1 MLPLKSLKKERKRV
15 TIPHSYAKQKFYNEV
30 REYDVSLE
38 PWLRAE
44 YRNLSDAEQ
53 AFSEYKSKRQKSSLW
68 ARLKTSLTFP
78 SFTMG
83 GVTNKSIEEYL
94 SQARDHYD
102 LEQRERKI
110 MNRQVGFA

>member
-1 MLPLKSLKKERKRV
+1 MTDPL
-15 TIPHSYAKQKFYNEV
+15 SYARKQFYNEV
-30 REYDVSLE
+30 RDYDVSLE

-53 AFSEYKSKRQKSSLW
+53 AFSEYKSKRQKSRLW

>member
-1 MLPLKSLKKERKRV
+1 MTDPL
-15 TIPHSYAKQKFYNEV
+15 SYARKQFYNEV
-30 REYDVSLE
+30 RDYDVSLE

-53 AFSEYKSKRQKSSLW
+53 AFSEYKSKRQKPSLW
-68 ARLKTSLTFP
+68 ARLKTTLTFP

-110 MNRQVGFA
+110 MTRQVGFA

>member
-1 MLPLKSLKKERKRV
+1 MPDPL
-15 TIPHSYAKQKFYNEV
+15 SYARKQFYNEV
-30 REYDVSLE
+30 RDYDVSLE

>member
-1 MLPLKSLKKERKRV
+1 MTDPLSYERR
-15 TIPHSYAKQKFYNEV
+15 TFYNEV
-30 REYDVSLE
+30 RDYDAAIE

-53 AFSEYKSKRQKSSLW
+53 AFSEYKSKRQKPSLW

-102 LEQRERKI
+102 LEQRERKV
-110 MNRQVGFA
+110 MTRQVGFA

>member
-1 MLPLKSLKKERKRV
+1 MTDPLSYERR
-15 TIPHSYAKQKFYNEV
+15 TFYNEV
-30 REYDVSLE
+30 RDYDASLE
-38 PWLRAE
+38 PWLKAE
-44 YRNLSDAEQ
+44 YKNLSDAEQ
-53 AFSEYKSKRQKSSLW
+53 AFTEYKNERQIPSLW
-68 ARLKTSLTFP
+68 SRLKTSLTFQ

-83 GVTNKSIEEYL
+83 NVTNKSIEEYL

>member
-1 MLPLKSLKKERKRV
+1 MTDPLSYERR
-15 TIPHSYAKQKFYNEV
+15 TFYNEV
-30 REYDVSLE
+30 REYDASLE

-44 YRNLSDAEQ
+44 YKNLSDAEQ
-53 AFSEYKSKRQKSSLW
+53 AFTEYKDERQIPSLW
-68 ARLKTSLTFP
+68 SRIKTSLTFP

-83 GVTNKSIEEYL
+83 NVTNKSIEEYL

>member
-1 MLPLKSLKKERKRV
+1 M
-15 TIPHSYAKQKFYNEV
+15 TIPHSHAKQKFYNEV
-30 REYDVSLE
+30 RDYDVSLE

-53 AFSEYKSKRQKSSLW
+53 AFSEYKSKRQKPSLW

-83 GVTNKSIEEYL
+83 NVTNKSIEEYL
-94 SQARDHYD
+94 SQSRDHYD

-110 MNRQVGFA
+110 MTRQVGFA

>member
-30 REYDVSLE
+30 REYDASLE

-53 AFSEYKSKRQKSSLW
+53 AFSEYKSKRQKPSLW

-102 LEQRERKI
+102 LEQKER
-110 MNRQVGFA
+110 

>member
-1 MLPLKSLKKERKRV
+1 MTDPL
-15 TIPHSYAKQKFYNEV
+15 SYARKQFYNEV
-30 REYDVSLE
+30 REYDASLE

>member
-1 MLPLKSLKKERKRV
+1 MTDPL
-15 TIPHSYAKQKFYNEV
+15 SYARKQFYNEV
-30 REYDVSLE
+30 RDYDVSLE
-38 PWLRAE
+38 PWFRAE

-53 AFSEYKSKRQKSSLW
+53 AFSEYKSKRQKPSLW

>member
-1 MLPLKSLKKERKRV
+1 M
-15 TIPHSYAKQKFYNEV
+15 TIPHSYERRKFYNEV
-30 REYDVSLE
+30 RDYDASLE

-53 AFSEYKSKRQKSSLW
+53 AFSEYKSKRQKPSLW

-83 GVTNKSIEEYL
+83 GITNKSIEDYL
-94 SQARDHYD
+94 SQSRDHYD
-102 LEQRERKI
+102 LEQRERKV
-110 MNRQVGFA
+110 MSGNVRFA

>member
-1 MLPLKSLKKERKRV
+1 MTDPL
-15 TIPHSYAKQKFYNEV
+15 SYARKQFYNEV
-30 REYDVSLE
+30 RDYDVSLE

-53 AFSEYKSKRQKSSLW
+53 AVSDYKSKRQKPSLW
-68 ARLKTSLTFP
+68 ARRKTSLTFP

>member
-1 MLPLKSLKKERKRV
+1 MTDPL
-15 TIPHSYAKQKFYNEV
+15 SYARKQFYNEV
-30 REYDVSLE
+30 RDYDVSLE

-53 AFSEYKSKRQKSSLW
+53 AFSEYKSKRQKPSLW

-110 MNRQVGFA
+110 MNRQVGIA

>member
-1 MLPLKSLKKERKRV
+1 M
-15 TIPHSYAKQKFYNEV
+15 TIPHYYAKQKFYNEV
-30 REYDVSLE
+30 REYDASLE

-44 YRNLSDAEQ
+44 YKNLSDAEQ
-53 AFSEYKSKRQKSSLW
+53 AFTEYKDERQIPSLW

-110 MNRQVGFA
+110 MTRQVGFA

>member
-30 REYDVSLE
+30 REYDASLE

-53 AFSEYKSKRQKSSLW
+53 AFSEYKSKRQKPSLW
-68 ARLKTSLTFP
+68 AKLKTSLTFP

-83 GVTNKSIEEYL
+83 GITNRSIEEYL

-102 LEQRERKI
+102 LELRERKI
-110 MNRQVGFA
+110 MNRQWGLA

>member
-1 MLPLKSLKKERKRV
+1 MTDPLSYERR
-15 TIPHSYAKQKFYNEV
+15 TFYNEV
-30 REYDVSLE
+30 REYDASLE

-44 YRNLSDAEQ
+44 YKNLSDAEQ
-53 AFSEYKSKRQKSSLW
+53 AFTEYKDERQIPSLW
-68 ARLKTSLTFP
+68 SRIKTSLTFP

-83 GVTNKSIEEYL
+83 NVTNKSIEEYL

-110 MNRQVGFA
+110 MTRQVGFA

>member
-1 MLPLKSLKKERKRV
+1 M
-15 TIPHSYAKQKFYNEV
+15 TIPHSYERRKFYNEV
-30 REYDVSLE
+30 RDYDASLE

-53 AFSEYKSKRQKSSLW
+53 AFSEYKSKRQKPSLW

-83 GVTNKSIEEYL
+83 NVTNKSIEEYL

-102 LEQRERKI
+102 LEQRERKV
-110 MNRQVGFA
+110 MSGNVRFA

>member
-1 MLPLKSLKKERKRV
+1 M

-30 REYDVSLE
+30 REYDASLE

-53 AFSEYKSKRQKSSLW
+53 AFYQYKSEKEKSNPSLLKRFFNALNFSSF
-68 ARLKTSLTFP
+68 S
-78 SFTMG
+78 MG
-83 GVTNKSIEEYL
+83 GITNKSIEDYL

-102 LEQRERKI
+102 LEQRERNL
-110 MNRQVGFA
+110 MNGNVRFA

>member
-1 MLPLKSLKKERKRV
+1 MTDPL
-15 TIPHSYAKQKFYNEV
+15 SYARKPFYNEV
-30 REYDVSLE
+30 RDYDVSLE

>member
-1 MLPLKSLKKERKRV
+1 MTDPLYYERK
-15 TIPHSYAKQKFYNEV
+15 QFYNEV
-30 REYDVSLE
+30 RDYDVSLE
-38 PWLRAE
+38 PCLRAE

>member
-1 MLPLKSLKKERKRV
+1 MTDPL
-15 TIPHSYAKQKFYNEV
+15 SYARKQFYNEV
-30 REYDVSLE
+30 RDYDVSLE

-68 ARLKTSLTFP
+68 VRLKTSLTFP

>member
-1 MLPLKSLKKERKRV
+1 MTDPLSYERR
-15 TIPHSYAKQKFYNEV
+15 KFYNEV
-30 REYDVSLE
+30 RDYDASLE
-38 PWLRAE
+38 PWLKAE

-53 AFSEYKSKRQKSSLW
+53 AFSEYKSKRQKPSLW

-83 GVTNKSIEEYL
+83 GITNRSIEEYL

-102 LEQRERKI
+102 LELRERKI

>member
-1 MLPLKSLKKERKRV
+1 MTAPL
-15 TIPHSYAKQKFYNEV
+15 SYARKQFYNEV
-30 REYDVSLE
+30 RDYDVSLE
-38 PWLRAE
+38 PWLKAE

-53 AFSEYKSKRQKSSLW
+53 AFSEYKSKRQKPSLW

-94 SQARDHYD
+94 SQARDHYN

>member
-1 MLPLKSLKKERKRV
+1 MTDPL
-15 TIPHSYAKQKFYNEV
+15 SYARKQFYNEV
-30 REYDVSLE
+30 RDYDVSLE

-53 AFSEYKSKRQKSSLW
+53 AFSEYKSKRQKPSLW

-110 MNRQVGFA
+110 MTRQVGFA

>member
-1 MLPLKSLKKERKRV
+1 VTDPLSYERR
-15 TIPHSYAKQKFYNEV
+15 TFYNEV
-30 REYDVSLE
+30 RDYDASLE
-38 PWLRAE
+38 PWLKAE

-53 AFSEYKSKRQKSSLW
+53 AFSEYKSKRQKPSLW
-68 ARLKTSLTFP
+68 SRLKTSLTFS

-83 GVTNKSIEEYL
+83 NVTNKSIEEYL

-110 MNRQVGFA
+110 MTRQVGFA